1 MRKLLWA
8 TWGVIKAPFRL
19 IFKVIGFPFRLAQRF
34 VSFLNTEPEE
44 RPLTEV
50 FADLVANETARRQMW
65 DQVDALRSHLLRIVI
80 GLAVGVG
87 VSFYFTQMVIE
98 YLAVPIGGL
107 EALKA
112 IEVTESVGV
121 FMRVA
126 MLSGI
131 ALASPYVAFE
141 LWWFAAPG
149 LRSRERK
156 LGLVGIPFA
165 TLFFLAG
172 MAFAYF
178 VMLPTAL
185 PYLVNFMG
193 IQAELRP
200 HSYFGFVTGIMFWIG
215 IAFEFPLLVY
225 VLTAIGFIRPRV
237 LAQQWRL
244 AVVIIALLSA
254 AITPTVDPVNMAL
267 VMVPMT
273 LLYFLS
279 IGLSQIAYVGRRR
292 GAAAAT

>member
-19 IFKVIGFPFRLAQRF
+19 IFKVIGFPFRLVQRF

-254 AITPTVDPVNMAL
+254 AITPTLDPVNMAL

-279 IGLSQIAYVGRRR
+279 IGLSQIAYAGRRR